1 VVHVPSSPAL
11 GLTAASAPQGGPDIP
26 DTYQFIVYAMPSSY
40 KPPKTYAGEAEDE
53 DALSASVDG
62 LAANAIGI
70 GQLIGHHAD

>member
-1 VVHVPSSPAL
+1 MFL
-11 GLTAASAPQGGPDIP
+11 IP
-26 DTYQFIVYAMPSSY
+26 HTYQFTVYAMPSSY

-70 GQLIGHHAD
+70 GQLIG